1 MDKRRILAASAEAT
15 AFEVVGDWRRRAGCG
30 DGLGQSAL
38 TGRLRIML
46 PSGYDPAP
54 LEQWMTDECRL
65 SPPPC
70 EAADASALA
79 LAARAAHWVLAVQ
92 RREGVAVGQR
102 AWIEPLADEA
112 AGPEGLAAA
121 GGGALFQV
129 SLPSVSSEA
138 TTALLGWV
146 QRAIDAFIAGDPA
159 PAVRQAL
166 GTELEGR
173 RRALAPLAEPGQN
186 SAFIVQHALDAA
198 LPVQRVVTGIVR
210 IGTGARARVL
220 YSSITDRT
228 PSVGVAIA
236 GDKMWTARVL
246 RSAGLPGAEHR
257 LAANPQEAARI
268 ATGYGFPVV
277 VKPADQEQGRGV
289 FADLRDES
297 AVREAW
303 SAARKFSERVLV
315 ERHFEGFGHRL
326 TIFQDKL
333 YKVTRKLPA
342 GVVGDGSTPI
352 AELVRREWP
361 EPDRAAGRP
370 AGSRPL
376 VQLDREALGL
386 LAQRG
391 LSPDSILA
399 EGERVALR
407 RRNNAT
413 TGGTTEVLEPQTVHP
428 DNLAL
433 GLRAARLLGLDWA
446 GVDLLIPDIA
456 MSWFASGALICEV
469 NAQPQ
474 VDRKTAGLIVD
485 TITAGGCRIPVHLA
499 VCTRSDAATTRA
511 LAERAQTLGCDGL
524 SMRNGVWIRGR
535 RIAPSLPDGFVAG
548 QALLSNPDVGVALC
562 AMSPSEI
569 LDKGLPVDRF
579 DSCFVAGDPPAD
591 PAGRQTLE
599 AALRFV
605 APHLAAA

>member
-1 MDKRRILAASAEAT
+1 MDKRKILSVSADAP
-15 AFEVVGDWRRRAGCG
+15 AFEIVGDWRRRAGCG

-38 TGRLRIML
+38 VGRLRIAL
-46 PSGYDPAP
+46 PVGYDPAP
-54 LEQWMTDECRL
+54 LEQWMTDDCRL
-65 SPPPC
+65 PPAPC
-70 EAADASALA
+70 ETADASARA
-79 LAARAAHWVLAVQ
+79 VAVRAAHWVLAVQ
-92 RREGVAVGQR
+92 RREGVAVGAR
-102 AWIEPLADEA
+102 AWIEPLADEDLI
-112 AGPEGLAAA
+112 AGDSVAA
-121 GGGALFQV
+121 GGEALFRV

-146 QRAIDAFIAGDPA
+146 RRAINAFIAGDAA
-159 PAVRQAL
+159 PGVRQAL
-166 GTELEGR
+166 ATELEGR

-186 SAFIVQHALDAA
+186 SAFIAQHAIDAA
-198 LPVQRVVTGIVR
+198 LPVQRVVNGIVR

-246 RSAGLPGAEHR
+246 RSAGLPGATHR
-257 LAANPQEAARI
+257 LAANPQEAIRI
-268 ATGYGFPVV
+268 AAGFGFPVV

-289 FADLRDES
+289 FADLRDAR
-297 AVREAW
+297 AVGEAW

-326 TIFQDKL
+326 TIFQDQL
-333 YKVTRKLPA
+333 FKVTRKLPG
-342 GVVGDGSTPI
+342 GVVGDGSSSI
-352 AELVRREWP
+352 AELVKRTRP
-361 EPDRAAGRP
+361 KRGGAAPRPDDGRP
-370 AGSRPL
+370 PL
-376 VQLDREALGL
+376 ELDREALGL
-386 LAQRG
+386 LAQYG
-391 LSPDSILA
+391 LSPDSIPA
-399 EGERVALR
+399 EGARIALR

-413 TGGTTEVLEPQTVHP
+413 TGGTTEVLTPQAVHP

-456 MSWFASGALICEV
+456 VSWFASGALICEV

-499 VCTRSDAATTRA
+499 VCTGTDPSTTRA
-511 LAERAQTLGCDGL
+511 LAERAQALGCDGL
-524 SMRNGVWIRGR
+524 SMQGGVWIRGR
-535 RIAPSLPDGFVAG
+535 RIASPLPDGLMAG
-548 QALLSNPDVGVALC
+548 QALLCNPDVGVALC
-562 AMSPSEI
+562 AMTPAEI
-569 LDKGLPVDRF
+569 MDKGLPVDRF
-579 DSCFVAGDPPAD
+579 DSCCIAGDPPSDA
-591 PAGRQTLE
+591 AARQMLE

-605 APHLAAA
+605 APHLAAG